1 MSLFAGSLTTGGL
14 FNGGLLNGGLF
25 ANQVTSWNLT
35 VVATAPGQSY
45 SVNILVGNT
54 PNIRIVWGDGSEN
67 TYTSIG
73 FKRHVYASAGEYVIR
88 ISGSFATGGLIR
100 LQQYDPDFITL
111 KDTGIFPPTQYL
123 SGITSLF
130 RTFNNVSLQVP
141 IKNGI
146 FKNIASNISSVSNC
160 FLGTTGLSGTD
171 VPVDIFDGM
180 INCTVFTGVFEGI
193 TFTTTSYSNL
203 LIRMA
208 ATLTK
213 TGMSFHGGGSKY
225 NTAGATARSYLT
237 GTLGWTIT
245 DGGPA

>member
-1 MSLFAGSLTTGGL
+1 MPLFTGSLTTGKM
-14 FNGGLLNGGLF
+14 FNGDLF
-25 ANQVTSWNLT
+25 KNQVTSWDLT

-45 SVNILVGNT
+45 SVRLLAGTT
-54 PNIRIVWGDGSEN
+54 PNINIAWGDGSKDN
-67 TYTSIG
+67 YTSLD
-73 FKRHVYASAGEYVIR
+73 FNRHVYASAGEYVIR

-100 LQQYDPDFITL
+100 LQQYDPDVMTL

-123 SGITSLF
+123 SGITSVF
-130 RTFNNVSLQVP
+130 RTFNNVELQVNL
-141 IKNGI
+141 KTGL
-146 FKNIASNISSVSNC
+146 FKNIAGNISSVSRC
-160 FLGTTGLSGTD
+160 FLGTTGLTGTD

-208 ATLTK
+208 ATLTQ
-213 TGMSFHGGGSKY
+213 TGMDFHGGGSKY